1 MIPAILFRRSL
12 HTLPTLVGV
21 IVAVFVL
28 LRVVPGDPIVMM
40 IPSEATPDDIARLR
54 AFYGLD
60 GSIPHQFG
68 IYIRNLLAGNIGTS
82 ITMKQDVLRLVLGR
96 LPATL
101 ELAVSAIT
109 IAVLAGTSLAL
120 VSTYTRAR
128 WLVAVIDG

>member
-1 MIPAILFRRSL
+1 MIPAILLKRSF

-21 IVAVFVL
+21 IVIVFVL
-28 LRVVPGDPIVMM
+28 LRIVPGDPIVMM

-60 GSIPHQFG
+60 GSILHQFG
-68 IYIRNLLAGNIGTS
+68 TYLRNLLAGNLGTS

-101 ELAVSAIT
+101 ELAI
-109 IAVLAGTSLAL
+109 LA
-120 VSTYTRAR
+120 
-128 WLVAVIDG
+128 